1 MWLHSGLLWQQLKL
15 FDTGLGCSKGAGRQL
30 EVVVREG
37 RERERAWGPSS
48 GRGVWG
54 MSVFLC
60 GQGQCLVGVY
70 DYMIH
75 VHVIVPVYFSLVF
88 SFLVALKC

>member
-1 MWLHSGLLWQQLKL
+1 MYLPCAVTDVTSVCLEHLLKGIQFGILKPTA
-15 FDTGLGCSKGAGRQL
+15 FYQ
-30 EVVVREG
+30 G

-70 DYMIH
+70 DHMIH